1 MRSRAFLSVPV
12 SSLDCGHGLEFPCTV
27 NGAARSRHRAAH
39 DCGPPPNDVGDPI
52 ADHPEVGS
60 NDVEEVMS
68 LDTAGELRAE
78 VLRPRE
84 AARYVGVSRPTIDR
98 WRKAGKFP
106 KALQLG
112 AQSIGWRRGDLD
124 EWLNNRPVV

>member
-1 MRSRAFLSVPV
+1 MDEPT
-12 SSLDCGHGLEFPCTV
+12 SSTTTKTSQDP
-27 NGAARSRHRAAH
+27 ARTAAH
-39 DCGPPPNDVGDPI
+39 P
-52 ADHPEVGS
+52 A
-60 NDVEEVMS
+60 
-68 LDTAGELRAE
+68 

-112 AQSIGWRRGDLD
+112 VQSIGWRRSDLD
-124 EWLNNRPVV
+124 EWLNNRPAV

>member
-1 MRSRAFLSVPV
+1 
-12 SSLDCGHGLEFPCTV
+12 
-27 NGAARSRHRAAH
+27 
-39 DCGPPPNDVGDPI
+39 
-52 ADHPEVGS
+52 
-60 NDVEEVMS
+60 MS
-68 LDTAGELRAE
+68 ANTPTEPQAQ

-112 AQSIGWRRGDLD
+112 AQAIGWRRSDLD
-124 EWLNNRPVV
+124 DWLNDRPAV

>member
-1 MRSRAFLSVPV
+1 MSVNTP
-12 SSLDCGHGLEFPCTV
+12 SE
-27 NGAARSRHRAAH
+27 
-39 DCGPPPNDVGDPI
+39 PN
-52 ADHPEVGS
+52 AQ
-60 NDVEEVMS
+60 
-68 LDTAGELRAE
+68 

-112 AQSIGWRRGDLD
+112 AQAIGWRRSDLD
-124 EWLNNRPVV
+124 DWLNNRPTV

>member
-1 MRSRAFLSVPV
+1 
-12 SSLDCGHGLEFPCTV
+12 
-27 NGAARSRHRAAH
+27 
-39 DCGPPPNDVGDPI
+39 
-52 ADHPEVGS
+52 
-60 NDVEEVMS
+60 MS
-68 LDTAGELRAE
+68 LDTAGEPRAE

-112 AQSIGWRRGDLD
+112 AQSIGWRRRDLD
-124 EWLNNRPVV
+124 EWLNNRPAV

>member
-1 MRSRAFLSVPV
+1 
-12 SSLDCGHGLEFPCTV
+12 
-27 NGAARSRHRAAH
+27 
-39 DCGPPPNDVGDPI
+39 
-52 ADHPEVGS
+52 
-60 NDVEEVMS
+60 MS
-68 LDTAGELRAE
+68 LDTAGEPRAE

-98 WRKAGKFP
+98 WRNAGKFP

-124 EWLNNRPVV
+124 EWLNNRPVVGRGTSSLVAAR

>member
-1 MRSRAFLSVPV
+1 
-12 SSLDCGHGLEFPCTV
+12 
-27 NGAARSRHRAAH
+27 
-39 DCGPPPNDVGDPI
+39 
-52 ADHPEVGS
+52 
-60 NDVEEVMS
+60 MS
-68 LDTAGELRAE
+68 TNTPTEPQAQ

-112 AQSIGWRRGDLD
+112 DQAIGWRRSDLD
-124 EWLNNRPVV
+124 EWLNGRPTI